1 MSRIGRAAGACCC
14 GALTCLL
21 PLALPAQQLAE
32 ERRAAEPTRAP
43 VHAWSHDA
51 PASRARTAGSVRQA
65 RGSLWWTPLASAVIP
80 GSGQA
85 RLSQD
90 RFVAYLALEGYAW
103 ARYGVDLR
111 EGRRQ
116 RNRYRALARDVAR
129 AAFPG
134 SKPSGNFDYYERMEH
149 FVESGVFDL
158 DPGGVL
164 QPEVDTATYNGS
176 LWLLARRTFWENP
189 DLPPPPESPR
199 YRQAIELYTARAAT
213 PDFQW
218 SWRNAQ
224 LEHDVFRRT
233 IDLSNEAI
241 RRSILDLSVVL
252 ANHALS
258 TVDAF
263 ITLRLRQRT
272 EPTHGYRAEIGIP
285 WAPFGHPNTPRA
297 PSASR

>member
-1 MSRIGRAAGACCC
+1 MWSV
-14 GALTCLL
+14 
-21 PLALPAQQLAE
+21 PAKGSAQLLAE
-32 ERRAAEPTRAP
+32 ERYAAVPVPAESRALPGDAQARAP
-43 VHAWSHDA
+43 DTKS
-51 PASRARTAGSVRQA
+51 ARQE

-85 RLSQD
+85 RLAQD
-90 RFVAYLALEGYAW
+90 RFVGYLALETYSW
-103 ARYGVDLR
+103 ARYAVDLR

-134 SKPSGNFDYYERMEH
+134 PKPSGNFDYYERMEL

-158 DPGGVL
+158 NPGGVL
-164 QPEVDTATYNGS
+164 QPEVDTTTFNGS
-176 LWLLARRTFWENP
+176 LWLLARRTFWEDP
-189 DLPPPPESPR
+189 DVPPPPESVG
-199 YRQAIELYTARAAT
+199 YRQAIELYTARAAR
-213 PDFQW
+213 PEFQW

-241 RRSILDLSVVL
+241 RRSILDLSVIL

-263 ITLRLRQRT
+263 ITLRLRQRRQ
-272 EPTHGYRAEIGIP
+272 PTHGYSAEIGIP
-285 WAPFGHPNTPRA
+285 WAPFGHPATPRTSS
-297 PSASR
+297 PTK